1 MRNRNA
7 EAGLMVFASQAACPV
22 KEPFQWFDHKALV
35 VLDKEELNT
44 CALRLACLWARWTAR
59 REDADGSETIDTA
72 RVQALIN
79 AARLSLKTTT
89 AIKGDHTKA
98 RTAIDQAS
106 GHLLG
111 LVNDL
116 NGTLDAL
123 EVEISTAETT

>member
-1 MRNRNA
+1 
-7 EAGLMVFASQAACPV
+7 MVFASQAACPV

-35 VLDKEELNT
+35 VLDKEELDVY
-44 CALRLACLWARWTAR
+44 ALRLACLWARWTAR
-59 REDADGSETIDTA
+59 REDADGSETIDTD

-106 GHLLG
+106 GHLVG

-123 EVEISTAETT
+123 EVEIAAAETT